1 MIPDPLAGVSCIS
14 FFIID
19 PSRFFGEGVVSYP
32 PICFHPVVVLVHDL
46 SVITLLRTVA
56 KGAGYPNLLKDDSS
70 SLFFFRSAIF
80 FILCDWR
87 QFMLDCVRRQFF
99 SVGPEGPMEACI
111 VGGIMFVD
119 VIAVFRCTG

>member
-19 PSRFFGEGVVSYP
+19 PSRLFGEGVVLYP
-32 PICFHPVVVLVHDL
+32 PIRFHPVVILVHDL

-56 KGAGYPNLLKDDSS
+56 KGAGYPDFFKDDST

-87 QFMLDCVRRQFF
+87 QFVLDSVWHQFL
-99 SVGPEGPMEACI
+99 SIGTEGSMEARV
-111 VGGIMFVD
+111 VGVIMCVD
-119 VIAVFRCTG
+119 VVAVRRCTG